1 MEEDILTKFEKET
14 TVTPEEMEKR
24 TPYRFGEKL
33 RVIREQKNLTLKAV
47 AREAGVSE
55 SLVSQIERNLVSP
68 AIDTLL
74 ALADVLDIDLEYL
87 FAEYKRFHPVHI
99 SNKGNRSTRE
109 EGDVIYEEVARPDPH
124 DVAHTSVES
133 YIVHIPQG
141 KHTSRGS
148 FGHVGRE
155 FGVVLQ
161 GTGILR
167 YENREYWL
175 HEGDSVSFPASSPH
189 SILNVG
195 EVEFQAVWVVSPAQR
210 FTK

>member
-1 MEEDILTKFEKET
+1 MEEDILSKFEQET
-14 TVTPEEMEKR
+14 DITPEEMGKR
-24 TPYRFGEKL
+24 PPYRFGEKL
-33 RVIREQKNLTLKAV
+33 RAVREQKNLTLKAV

-87 FAEYKRFHPVHI
+87 FAEYKRIHPVHI
-99 SNKGNRSTRE
+99 ATKGNRPVRE
-109 EGDVIYEEVARPDPH
+109 EGDIVYEEVARPDPH
-124 DVAHTSVES
+124 DITHTSVES
-133 YIVHIPQG
+133 YIIHIPPQ

-155 FGVVLQ
+155 FGFVIQ

-175 HEGDSVSFPASSPH
+175 RKGDSVSFPASSPH

-195 EVEFQAVWVVSPAQR
+195 EDEFQAVWVVSPAQR
-210 FTK
+210 FTE